1 LPTPHVIDTPP
12 EFLEAN
18 IGYIASWSEAEGR
31 SNSCPRQKE
40 DLKAKKSSS
49 SFCAVVVPWQRR
61 DLPLIDVPDLSGVLS
76 LFSVSLSLLLSNI
89 VQPFAFMTM
98 GESLY
103 KVDPFL
109 PPEVTKGSKNYQSS
123 SSDQITNKEQ
133 SSVGVQV
140 GSGLNNP
147 NGFYVKL

>member
-1 LPTPHVIDTPP
+1 
-12 EFLEAN
+12 
-18 IGYIASWSEAEGR
+18 
-31 SNSCPRQKE
+31 
-40 DLKAKKSSS
+40 
-49 SFCAVVVPWQRR
+49 
-61 DLPLIDVPDLSGVLS
+61 
-76 LFSVSLSLLLSNI
+76 
-89 VQPFAFMTM
+89 M
-98 GESLY
+98 GESSY